1 MKVVNNFYVRP
12 EQRKAVA
19 GYEGLYEVSDKG
31 RVFRNGFELEP
42 IMGMYV
48 NLSKEGIERKVK
60 ICYLVARA
68 FIPNME
74 MRRFVRHK
82 DGNPANNAVENLY
95 WDEVADY
102 KNVPG
107 SLNAEKAVLR
117 IGADGVGVVC
127 YRSIREAAEKNN
139 VSRAAIQKAL
149 AGKSKTCKGYVWRY
163 SIGGKGHEAE

>member
-1 MKVVNNFYVRP
+1 MKVINNFYVKP
-12 EQRKAVA
+12 ERRRAVA
-19 GYEGLYEVSDKG
+19 GYEDLYEVSDRG
-31 RVFRNGFELEP
+31 RVYRNGFVLEP

-48 NLSKEGIERKVK
+48 NLSKDGVERKVK

-95 WDEVADY
+95 WDECADY
-102 KNVPG
+102 RNVPG

-117 IGADGVGVVC
+117 IGADGVGVVR
-127 YRSIREAAEKNN
+127 YRSIREAAEKNG
-139 VSRAAIQKAL
+139 VSRTAVQRAL
-149 AGKSKTCKGYVWRY
+149 NGKSKTCKGYVWRY
-163 SIGGKGHEAE
+163 ETK